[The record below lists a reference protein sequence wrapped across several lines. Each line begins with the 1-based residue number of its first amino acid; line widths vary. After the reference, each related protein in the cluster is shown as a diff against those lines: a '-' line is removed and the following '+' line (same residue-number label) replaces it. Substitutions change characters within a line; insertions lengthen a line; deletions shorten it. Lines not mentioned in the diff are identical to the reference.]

1 MKVTD
6 SDLHTD
12 STYGKR
18 HGRRMTRTKHDLRS
32 EATRRRLVTAAR
44 ALFGAR
50 GFAEVGTEEIAGA
63 AGAEAAADPVGAL
76 RSGAR
81 LFLDACAAP
90 EVERIILL
98 DAPAVLGWQA
108 WRDLAGRYG
117 LGLVQFGLQSAIE
130 AGALVPQPV
139 GPLAHVLI
147 GALNESALYVA
158 RAKDPAKLRSYFGE
172 LFGWEFDTSSP
183 VAEAVS
189 EPDDYGFVNR
199 STTSDGTGIPGG
211 VGGGAGYP
219 AHAMFYVGVADV
231 EAALQRAER
240 LGGTRQMGPGQAP
253 TGLVVGHFTDPE
265 GNLIGIAGTA

>member
-1 MKVTD
+1 
-6 SDLHTD
+6 
-12 STYGKR
+12 
-18 HGRRMTRTKHDLRS
+18 MTRTKHDLRS

-44 ALFGAR
+44 TLFGAR
-50 GFAEVGTEEIAGA
+50 GFAEVGTEEIVRAAGVTRGALYHQFRDKADLFAAVAEEVEAQIAERIAGA

-130 AGALVPQPV
+130 AGAIAPQPV
-139 GPLAHVLI
+139 APLAHVLI

-158 RAKDPAKLRSYFGE
+158 RAEDPAAARE
-172 LFGWEFDTSSP
+172 QC
-183 VAEAVS
+183 VAIL
-189 EPDDYGFVNR
+189 DR
-199 STTSDGTGIPGG
+199 IL
-211 VGGGAGYP
+211 
-219 AHAMFYVGVADV
+219 H
-231 EAALQRAER
+231 
-240 LGGTRQMGPGQAP
+240 
-253 TGLVVGHFTDPE
+253 GLM
-265 GNLIGIAGTA
+265 ISA